1 MKMPSVAE
9 LLVEQAKENERR
21 RILDIIRE
29 CETIEEAVAKIKEM
43 ISNG

>member
-9 LLVEQAKENERR
+9 LLVEQVKENERR
-21 RILDIIRE
+21 RILDIIKE
-29 CETIEEAVAKIKEM
+29 CKTIDEAVAKIKEM